1 MIEDKLPQE
10 MDEIIE
16 ILKKISKITGEQ
28 FNFNHLQESSDIILP
43 VANALKNYLQFIYYI
58 LKMGEGL
65 ENNIEPAEFESIPL
79 KKIMSD
85 YLQKFVKNITDNPE
99 NLEALKGLIE
109 VFAQTTI
116 IPSFQ
121 ILYETMS
128 FSRNDPFEEQI
139 RSKFK
144 EAFDKAYMKNEK
156 AIVKLFFDLR
166 KSITNKEK
174 LLDLLSF
181 SSYNKLGIE
190 TQNIED
196 ITLLDFLELMDNK
209 KEKLL
214 ELEENEIKDIVSG
227 FIRRFNTLI
236 ESYLKLILTTIVN
249 LEKIADDD
257 KFVSFHNSLGYF
269 ARSLNL
275 DRIYLGNYLDLRNSI
290 SHNEFVVVNINKTQ
304 KRIEIM
310 FTFRWFNKDGQ
321 EVSRDIRRYSFSEII
336 DKFKSVKAFSNT
348 FLGFLKAF
356 IIKCLLKNEGK
367 EYSELISEL
376 RTILDTEFNDKKR
389 LKQEINEFIE
399 KLEIN
404 KDFN

>member
-1 MIEDKLPQE
+1 MKEAKLPQE
-10 MDEIIE
+10 IDEIIE

-28 FNFNHLQESSDIILP
+28 INFNRLQESSEIILP
-43 VANALKNYLQFIYYI
+43 VANVLINYLQFIYYI

-65 ENNIEPAEFESIPL
+65 ESEIEPAEVESIPL
-79 KKIMSD
+79 REVMLDI
-85 YLQKFVKNITDNPE
+85 LQKFSKNILNDHDK
-99 NLEALKGLIE
+99 LEALKGFIE
-109 VFAQTTI
+109 FFAQTAI

-128 FSRNDPFEEQI
+128 ISRDDPFEEQI
-139 RSKFK
+139 RSMFK
-144 EAFDKAYMKNEK
+144 EAFDKAFIKNEV

-196 ITLLDFLELMDNK
+196 MTLLYFLELMYNK

-214 ELEENEIKDIVSG
+214 ELEENEIRDIVSG

-249 LEKIADDD
+249 LEKIANNE

-269 ARSLNL
+269 ARSLNFK
-275 DRIYLGNYLDLRNSI
+275 RVYLGNYLDLRNSI
-290 SHNEFVVVNINKTQ
+290 SHDDFVVVNVDKIQ
-304 KRIEIM
+304 KQIEIR
-310 FTFRWFNKDGQ
+310 FTFRWFNKEGQ
-321 EVSRDIRRYSFSEII
+321 EISRDTRKYSFSEII

-356 IIKCLLKNEGK
+356 IIKYLLKKEGK
-367 EYSELISEL
+367 DYSELISEL
-376 RTILDTEFNDKKR
+376 RTILDNEFNDKER
-389 LKQEINEFIE
+389 LRQEINEFIG
-399 KLEIN
+399 KLGNN
-404 KDFN
+404 KDSN